1 MKLSLIISTYNSPE
15 ALRATLASVL
25 RQAIYPREI
34 IIADDG
40 SDESTA
46 TVIKEFT
53 SKSPV
58 PLRHVW
64 HENRG
69 FRLAAIRNRAIAA
82 ATGDYIVQ
90 IDGDII
96 LDPFFIADHID
107 SARNGHFV
115 CGSRVQLGESLSKQ
129 ITANPSLSPSPWTK
143 GVVNH
148 IQAMRSGFLSAVAR
162 HLCARKLTYSGCNMA
177 FWRSDLLAVNGYDES
192 YTGWGCEDSDLV
204 ARLLFHRI
212 TPLKASHCAIC
223 YHLWHPSPKKDD
235 TFVRN
240 NRLLEETR
248 RNRHIRANEGLDKYL
263 DEEVT
268 IPH

>member
-15 ALRATLASVL
+15 ALRVTLESVL

-115 CGSRVQLGESLSKQ
+115 CGSRVQP
-129 ITANPSLSPSPWTK
+129 ANLCQSRSQPIPLSP
-143 GVVNH
+143 
-148 IQAMRSGFLSAVAR
+148 
-162 HLCARKLTYSGCNMA
+162 
-177 FWRSDLLAVNGYDES
+177 LLHG
-192 YTGWGCEDSDLV
+192 L
-204 ARLLFHRI
+204 
-212 TPLKASHCAIC
+212 
-223 YHLWHPSPKKDD
+223 
-235 TFVRN
+235 
-240 NRLLEETR
+240 
-248 RNRHIRANEGLDKYL
+248 RAW
-263 DEEVT
+263 
-268 IPH
+268 

>member
-1 MKLSLIISTYNSPE
+1 
-15 ALRATLASVL
+15 
-25 RQAIYPREI
+25 
-34 IIADDG
+34 
-40 SDESTA
+40 
-46 TVIKEFT
+46 
-53 SKSPV
+53 
-58 PLRHVW
+58 
-64 HENRG
+64 
-69 FRLAAIRNRAIAA
+69 
-82 ATGDYIVQ
+82 
-90 IDGDII
+90 
-96 LDPFFIADHID
+96 
-107 SARNGHFV
+107 
-115 CGSRVQLGESLSKQ
+115 
-129 ITANPSLSPSPWTK
+129 
-143 GVVNH
+143 
-148 IQAMRSGFLSAVAR
+148 
-162 HLCARKLTYSGCNMA
+162 MA